1 MKRRIISFIFAVLAG
16 IAFTGCSNLFENII
30 NDDLSFKN
38 GDDTLFINLD
48 KSEIERGLVV
58 IKSSEKNV
66 NQITYSSSQSNY
78 FVGKV
83 PAGYKDDKVDYKNGT
98 KVNLFGKDGPVELRC
113 FVNDSNAKIQWS
125 LVQTWEYTPI
135 YVTNITKDLDG
146 NEVAFRGIK
155 GQTSEKLDAPVAI
168 NFVQKK
174 TNAAS
179 IITADL
185 PYGVTVATCKVIADD
200 EQYFSEYKIILTKE
214 YIPSIA
220 DSPETDEN
228 NVTDHGLVVIKASAP
243 GRNAINYSSTKY
255 EYEIGDSTGKDI
267 SLDLTGRD
275 DPVVFKCFT
284 LDEKA
289 ELSWKAVQTKEYV
302 PEWDANNSGIASQLL
317 KELDKPVEFDFINS
331 EEVYEGLNPFMQYLP
346 NTKNELKSNLPYGVT
361 EVYATITSEN
371 ENEEGELVETITQY
385 KVTLTKRYI
394 ITTGTNNSAE
404 KNKTG
409 LSVYANDKSGN
420 LISYNPVVLNYTVDG
435 LNGANDPVR
444 VEFRPEEPDFTVVNW
459 TAKQTH
465 AYKAETETYSNGKI
479 SYTLQKGG
487 KFVELEEPLDIL
499 DSAFSLE
506 EDNEVYLC
514 TGNLPYGKTVITVS
528 AKSLDDKNSETTY
541 KITFNKKQ
549 VSTNINIISASG
561 EEMSTVVDRGLVVLG
576 AQNESLNRISFNPSK
591 TEYNVDDVVAADNDM
606 KFRCYLADTD
616 AKIEWNVKQIKEF
629 TAVKKTYTE
638 EIYDEFLEKTV
649 TNSYEYISEQE
660 EFDCDK
666 KLEFKTG
673 TSGDVA
679 ANEIIATLP
688 YGITK
693 VTATITSENE
703 AKTEYTIL
711 LRRDV
716 CKEKVTEE
724 DFKKSLEERKGD
736 GNYSQLKEL
745 ELKIV
750 DDVDKENT
758 KAKLTPE
765 FKPSVTT
772 YNLKVDEESDKIS
785 IEAIA
790 AAEGAKIDQPKVI
803 TKYGE
808 VTAVD
813 GMTINLVGGKSRVT
827 FKVTDETNISRTY
840 TIYVEKP
847 EDGDTTLESL
857 DISPKVGFENG
868 LALDQELI
876 RSEKGGS
883 DSDKAKYNMTLSA
896 DSRVDVSNVTFKA
909 VPTNKRTVVSYGI
922 SDSYDKIPAKWT
934 TEFKKANPASET
946 VTLGDDNVATIT
958 KVLWIK
964 TVSDKYYH
972 PTATG
977 YETEKRSDTTY
988 HKIQL
993 TKAGNKSQELT
1004 AVAIDVT
1011 YEDGTTKNINLQT
1024 AKTEVAKKAV
1034 DVITGIDK
1042 ITTFADVVEI
1052 YFRPLDK
1059 DAAIT
1064 YSIKNTENSETK
1076 DITSDAKLEKISGA
1090 CAKFNDGSNEYYK
1103 LTIGSVEKGS
1113 ATTKDL
1119 PRGKTEVKIGGR
1131 IFTFTKPDLKDVN
1144 YTIETGDSKVK
1155 WNYYIYLAHGETDL
1169 EMNITTRQQNQELSI
1184 DETDGCMHTA
1194 DASGKTITPEKVNE
1208 FNVKRDEENYPNNP
1222 TKWLVSVKAIPEGTT
1237 TLKLHVKNVN
1247 YSTTITYFIIREAA
1261 TDTRLKTL
1269 TFDKTEAGKKD
1280 TNSLS
1285 DFAKDWNDGMN
1296 KSEYTYVH
1304 STKLNVAA
1312 GVKTLSFEPV
1322 NPDAKVTVTRKHSYV
1337 SGLTAPDSSD
1347 WETGKTVEVKKSAS
1361 SSEYSYSEEFKEE
1374 NGDDNAGSI
1383 MYSVKIESNETTE
1396 THTYNIIIHVEAD
1409 KTVQLDAL
1417 KIIQNGET
1425 DALSRTIL
1433 ANSFKPEELNYNNLS
1448 ASLNY
1453 KGNIVITPTKYAKA
1467 RIIKTVLKC
1476 GDEEITSTNTDGI
1489 TIAENGTITIPYS
1502 AYSEKLGKTYTVSY
1516 KVQAQDTS
1524 VETKTYTAAI
1534 TIPEYK
1540 TITET
1545 TKASVTKEFSY
1556 DVATVNKGGLGYRFG
1571 SVIADQASK
1580 AKDLFGGMDI
1590 VGTPD
1595 GNTWYE
1601 SSFGGSGFQFVLN
1614 IDEKDYWGKLGADGK
1629 LSTLYSYIENLK
1641 TKEKEWKV
1649 VDTPEGIDFEVKP
1662 QFVLEGDIQYLE
1674 LEFVVTNTSG
1684 KPVKLGAVIDT
1695 LIGTV
1700 EESAVAA
1707 NDRVKVVPT
1716 NNGFTMNGKNYSFSV
1731 LLKNAYGVDD
1741 VKEFWYGAYDPD
1753 NLLMKVFDETKK
1765 SGLNTNEDSAA
1776 SFYWDI
1782 GEEETVSSKKIRITM
1797 ESVK

>member
-1 MKRRIISFIFAVLAG
+1 MKRRLINFVFSVFAL
-16 IAFTGCSNLFENII
+16 IAFNGCSNLFENII

-38 GDDTLFINLD
+38 GDDSLFVKNNGSDIN
-48 KSEIERGLVV
+48 SGLVV
-58 IKSSEKNV
+58 IKSSQKTV
-66 NQITYSSSQSNY
+66 NQIIYTPSQKNY

-83 PAGYKDDKVDYKNGT
+83 PAGYSDFKINYENGT
-98 KVNLFGKDGPVELRC
+98 NVSFYGKDGPVELRC
-113 FVNDSNAKIQWS
+113 FVNDVNAKIQWS
-125 LVQTWEYTPI
+125 LLQTWTYIPEYQI
-135 YVTNITKDLDG
+135 YTTKDLDG
-146 NEVAFRGIK
+146 NEIVYRGIK
-155 GQTSEKLDAPVAI
+155 SQRVEKFENPVTV
-168 NFVQKK
+168 NFKVQNTG
-174 TNAAS
+174 TNS
-179 IITADL
+179 FLTADL
-185 PYGVTVATCKVIADD
+185 PYGVSVATCKVTADD
-200 EQYFSEYKIILTKE
+200 EQYFTEYKIILTKE
-214 YIPSIA
+214 YIPSVA
-220 DSPETDEN
+220 DSPSEDAN
-228 NVTDHGLVVIKASAP
+228 NVTEHGLVIIKASDP
-243 GRNAINYSSTKY
+243 GRNAINFSSTKY

-275 DPVVFKCFT
+275 DPVIFKCFS
-284 LDEKA
+284 LDKNA
-289 ELSWKAVQTKEYV
+289 ELTWKAVQTKEYV
-302 PEWDANNSGIASQLL
+302 PEWDSNKGGITAQQL
-317 KELDKPVEFDFINS
+317 KELGTPVDFDFIKA
-331 EEVYEGLNPFMQYLP
+331 EENYSGTNPFMQF
-346 NTKNELKSNLPYGVT
+346 TSDSKEAVKSNLPYGVT
-361 EVYATITSEN
+361 EVYAKITSYNEDEN
-371 ENEEGELVETITQY
+371 NMLVPTITQY
-385 KVTLTKRYI
+385 KITLTKRYI
-394 ITTGTNNSAE
+394 ITTGINNASGE
-404 KNKTG
+404 DTTG
-409 LSVYANDKSGN
+409 LAVYANGKQGN
-420 LISYNPVVLNYTVDG
+420 LISYNPLVLDYSVEG

-444 VEFRPEEPDFTVVNW
+444 IEFRPKEPEFTEITW
-459 TAKQTH
+459 TAEKTH
-465 AYKAETETYSNGKI
+465 SYEPEIEKYTNGNV
-479 SYTLQKGG
+479 SYTLQKNG
-487 KFVELEEPLDIL
+487 KFVKLDESVNIL
-499 DSAFSLE
+499 NSLLFTE
-506 EDNEVYLC
+506 KKDGTYLN
-514 TGNLPYGKTVITVS
+514 TGNLPYGITVVS
-528 AKSLDDKNSETTY
+528 VNAKSFDDKNSSTTY
-541 KITFNKKQ
+541 KISFNKKQ

-576 AQNESLNRISFNPSK
+576 AKNESLNRISFNPSK
-591 TEYNVDDVVAADNDM
+591 TEYNIDDVVAADNDM

-629 TAVKKTYTE
+629 TAKTATYSEEVVDSFLGKKETKTYT
-638 EIYDEFLEKTV
+638 
-649 TNSYEYISEQE
+649 YISGQTET
-660 EFDCDK
+660 DCEK
-666 KLEFKTG
+666 EIKFKAG
-673 TSGDVA
+673 TSSDAA

-693 VTATITSENE
+693 VTATITSEKE
-703 AKTEYTIL
+703 STSVYTIY
-711 LRRDV
+711 LRRDI
-716 CKEKVTEE
+716 CKETVSEE
-724 DFKKSLEERKGD
+724 DFKKTLKDGEGA

-745 ELKIV
+745 EVKIV

-827 FKVTDETNISRTY
+827 FTVTDETNISRTY

-876 RSEKGGS
+876 TSEKGGS

-896 DSRVDVSNVTFKA
+896 DSRVDVSNVIFKA
-909 VPTNKRTVVSYGI
+909 VPTNKRTVVSYAI

-1059 DAAIT
+1059 DAEIT
-1064 YSIKNTENSETK
+1064 YTVNNTENSETK
-1076 DITSDAKLEKISGA
+1076 DITSEAKFEKISGA
-1090 CAKFNDGSNEYYK
+1090 CDKFNDGSNEYYK
-1103 LTIGSVEKGS
+1103 LTIGRKDTTLNSSV
-1113 ATTKDL
+1113 DF
-1119 PRGKTEVKIGGR
+1119 PRGETKVTICGR
-1131 IFTFTKPDLKDVN
+1131 TFTFTKPDIKNVTYKLGLKSG
-1144 YTIETGDSKVK
+1144 ELK
-1155 WNYYIYLAHGETDL
+1155 WSNYIYLKYTEDSLNMTL
-1169 EMNITTRQQNQELSI
+1169 TSEQQNQILSVKSCSYFKGPNNKEVTQAEI
-1184 DETDGCMHTA
+1184 DE
-1194 DASGKTITPEKVNE
+1194 
-1208 FNVKRDEENYPNNP
+1208 
-1222 TKWLVSVKAIPEGTT
+1222 
-1237 TLKLHVKNVN
+1237 KNVN
-1247 YSTTITYFIIREAA
+1247 LKSEISGPENKVVWTNAVTNIPVGTTKLVITVKNGTERDPASKDYTYYIVRADSTE
-1261 TDTRLKTL
+1261 TRLKTL
-1269 TFDKTEAGKKD
+1269 SFGGVTPTA
-1280 TNSLS
+1280 
-1285 DFAKDWNDGMN
+1285 FATDWNNGM
-1296 KSEYTYVH
+1296 KDAEYTYVY

-1322 NPDAKVTVTRKHSYV
+1322 NSEVKVTVTRKHSYV
-1337 SGLTAPDSSD
+1337 SGLTVSNSTD
-1347 WETGKTVEVKKSAS
+1347 WKEEKTVEVIKSAS
-1361 SSEYSYSEEFKEE
+1361 SPKYTYSEEFKEE

-1383 MYSVKIESNETTE
+1383 MYSVKIESDATTE
-1396 THTYNIIIHVEAD
+1396 IHTYNIIIYVEAD

-1417 KIIQNGET
+1417 KIIQMGET
-1425 DALSRTIL
+1425 DDLNRTIL
-1433 ANSFKPEELNYNNLS
+1433 ANSFTSEELNYNNLP

-1476 GDEEITSTNTDGI
+1476 GDEEITSTNTAGI

-1516 KVQAQDTS
+1516 EVQAQDTS
-1524 VETKTYTAAI
+1524 VATKTYTAAI
-1534 TIPEYK
+1534 AIPEYE
-1540 TITET
+1540 TITENKKT
-1545 TKASVTKEFSY
+1545 RSIKEFSY
-1556 DVATVNKGGLGYRFG
+1556 DVVTGEKGGLGYRFG

-1614 IDEKDYWGKLGADGK
+1614 IDEKDYWVKLGADGK
-1629 LSTLYSYIENLK
+1629 LSTLYSYIENPE

-1649 VDTPEGIDFEVKP
+1649 VDKVNKPEGIDFAVVPEFK
-1662 QFVLEGDIQYLE
+1662 LEGETQYLE
-1674 LEFVVTNTSG
+1674 LKFDVTNTSG
-1684 KPVKLGAVIDT
+1684 KAVKLGAAIDT

-1716 NNGFTMNGKNYSFSV
+1716 NNGFTMNGKKYSFSV

-1765 SGLNTNEDSAA
+1765 SGLKTNEDSAA

-1782 GEEETVSSKKIRITM
+1782 GDVSSSKTIRITM